1 MLYLKT
7 GIDISP
13 FIYLFFS
20 LPQRPSCPL
29 GIMERDLWRASVSGK
44 MKNMVEQ
51 NTLVTTRFL
60 VPGMTPLLW
69 MLLFLSPGMGRSVLS
84 VLIQPV

>member
-1 MLYLKT
+1 MLYLKP
-7 GIDISP
+7 GADISP
-13 FIYLFFS
+13 YIYIHSFP
-20 LPQRPSCPL
+20 PQRQSCPL

-44 MKNMVEQ
+44 MKNMVGQ

-69 MLLFLSPGMGRSVLS
+69 MLLFL
-84 VLIQPV
+84 